1 MQRSPYSNDA
11 YTVGW
16 ISASHDEFVVGMAV
30 LDEEHGRPQS
40 TPADDT
46 NAYHLGRLSE
56 HNVVMA
62 CLSGGQMGT
71 GPAAIVAENMRRT
84 FKNIRF
90 ALLVGIGGGVPAKT
104 KDIRLGDVVVSYP
117 TGIYTGIVQYDYG
130 KLKRNGEV
138 ERKDWF
144 CAPPRKIL
152 AAVDLVKA
160 YHMRP
165 KNPMNNMSHFIER
178 LGEEYAYPGQNEDF
192 LYQADYDHKSGS
204 ENCDACDESGLIARN
219 PRSYPC
225 RPNVHHGVIASG
237 SMVIKSGVE
246 RDRINQ
252 RYGNSILCFD
262 MEAAGLMSNF
272 PCLVVRGISDYSD
285 SHKNDKWRFYAVATA
300 SAYAKEL
307 LSHIEAI
314 DVRVL
319 PSMNEAELLNV
330 VSQRIEKVDRNITEN
345 TLVLKNAEEDARKRN
360 LYDLQMQCERW
371 LRPPNMR
378 QVQQTNTKKR
388 LRGTCGWIWSNTTFV
403 NWYTLDPSSNL
414 DGILY
419 VYGPPGCG
427 KSILASYIVDFMS
440 KIEVNSFLFAFS
452 GAHASQRNLSD
463 LLRSLIWQLLRIAPA
478 EDAISVLQSLAVIGQ
493 LTTTELWTAF
503 GTMAALVS
511 EPVFCIIDGIDECE
525 DTAGELVEK
534 LLHFLTDHSRFRFIL
549 LGRHR
554 AFHAVNCARHTV
566 EVESSLTEQDIETLI
581 EAEISL
587 SDTLNAA
594 NLRHEVTMAL
604 KQQADGNFLWIKFM
618 LRHLDKSVGVADAL
632 ERLHNLPYDLQTT
645 YEQLLLGLVRR
656 LEPSEI
662 DLARKI
668 LSFIVVAQRPLT
680 LDEFQHMLAADALST
695 SSRKDQSIDDYLIPR
710 LDRRVLEVLCTRL
723 NAEHEKRLQQY
734 GQNDSRTERIRL
746 FLGTIQNTCGF
757 RDARI
762 MGARY
767 KNTSVANDSFDIK
780 PMVQVLQKEGPFPPH
795 FGLDLLLKL
804 QTYIRQFEKLTDP
817 LQMLFRAIVRKA
829 SALPILALLLVAM
842 FYYRVGREEDCL
854 EILTVALE
862 KVKGKEGPLQ
872 FLILESIASVYDQL
886 GQHEMAWAHWTKALD
901 GLEKKLGPDHE
912 VTLFTIYLIGFRSY
926 RLGKYTDALSS
937 FMTVFS
943 RHEKKLPRRQLDFY
957 RHISYDTGRAYVK
970 LHQYQQALPFLSA
983 ALSSSK
989 KLFGQKEVNEPHKLF
1004 YMGITYSGLG
1014 QYMEALEAL
1023 HKALGGL
1030 EKRYGE
1036 EHRNTLFVQRAIGIV
1051 HVYRGEYKEGVLFL
1065 SKALSE
1071 LLKFLEEEDKSIVST
1086 LHWMGVAYMNERQ
1099 YKKALDILS
1108 RALPGLQMVY
1118 GPDHPYTLR
1127 AIRLIEDAG
1136 WVHFSCRTE
1145 LR

>member
-262 MEAAGLMSNF
+262 MEAAGLMNNF

-330 VSQRIEKVDRNITEN
+330 GMILQECSLELPLIDTNS
-345 TLVLKNAEEDARKRN
+345 LPKNRK
-360 LYDLQMQCERW
+360 
-371 LRPPNMR
+371 
-378 QVQQTNTKKR
+378 
-388 LRGTCGWIWSNTTFV
+388 
-403 NWYTLDPSSNL
+403 
-414 DGILY
+414 
-419 VYGPPGCG
+419 
-427 KSILASYIVDFMS
+427 
-440 KIEVNSFLFAFS
+440 
-452 GAHASQRNLSD
+452 
-463 LLRSLIWQLLRIAPA
+463 
-478 EDAISVLQSLAVIGQ
+478 
-493 LTTTELWTAF
+493 
-503 GTMAALVS
+503 
-511 EPVFCIIDGIDECE
+511 
-525 DTAGELVEK
+525 
-534 LLHFLTDHSRFRFIL
+534 
-549 LGRHR
+549 
-554 AFHAVNCARHTV
+554 
-566 EVESSLTEQDIETLI
+566 
-581 EAEISL
+581 
-587 SDTLNAA
+587 
-594 NLRHEVTMAL
+594 
-604 KQQADGNFLWIKFM
+604 
-618 LRHLDKSVGVADAL
+618 
-632 ERLHNLPYDLQTT
+632 
-645 YEQLLLGLVRR
+645 
-656 LEPSEI
+656 
-662 DLARKI
+662 
-668 LSFIVVAQRPLT
+668 
-680 LDEFQHMLAADALST
+680 
-695 SSRKDQSIDDYLIPR
+695 
-710 LDRRVLEVLCTRL
+710 
-723 NAEHEKRLQQY
+723 
-734 GQNDSRTERIRL
+734 
-746 FLGTIQNTCGF
+746 
-757 RDARI
+757 
-762 MGARY
+762 
-767 KNTSVANDSFDIK
+767 
-780 PMVQVLQKEGPFPPH
+780 
-795 FGLDLLLKL
+795 
-804 QTYIRQFEKLTDP
+804 
-817 LQMLFRAIVRKA
+817 
-829 SALPILALLLVAM
+829 
-842 FYYRVGREEDCL
+842 
-854 EILTVALE
+854 
-862 KVKGKEGPLQ
+862 
-872 FLILESIASVYDQL
+872 
-886 GQHEMAWAHWTKALD
+886 
-901 GLEKKLGPDHE
+901 
-912 VTLFTIYLIGFRSY
+912 
-926 RLGKYTDALSS
+926 
-937 FMTVFS
+937 
-943 RHEKKLPRRQLDFY
+943 
-957 RHISYDTGRAYVK
+957 
-970 LHQYQQALPFLSA
+970 
-983 ALSSSK
+983 
-989 KLFGQKEVNEPHKLF
+989 
-1004 YMGITYSGLG
+1004 
-1014 QYMEALEAL
+1014 
-1023 HKALGGL
+1023 GG
-1030 EKRYGE
+1030 
-1036 EHRNTLFVQRAIGIV
+1036 
-1051 HVYRGEYKEGVLFL
+1051 
-1065 SKALSE
+1065 
-1071 LLKFLEEEDKSIVST
+1071 
-1086 LHWMGVAYMNERQ
+1086 
-1099 YKKALDILS
+1099 
-1108 RALPGLQMVY
+1108 
-1118 GPDHPYTLR
+1118 
-1127 AIRLIEDAG
+1127 
-1136 WVHFSCRTE
+1136 
-1145 LR
+1145 